1 MKKITTE
8 LTKTSVI
15 VTIDAPDCDTCVLEF
30 PVNMVSPQVSLQVAS
45 LISADPKIPQPIK
58 AESDEKA
65 V

>member
-15 VTIDAPDCDTCVLEF
+15 ITIEAPECDTCVLEL

-45 LISADPKIPQPIK
+45 MISADPKIPQPIQIESNEK
-58 AESDEKA
+58 AE
-65 V
+65 